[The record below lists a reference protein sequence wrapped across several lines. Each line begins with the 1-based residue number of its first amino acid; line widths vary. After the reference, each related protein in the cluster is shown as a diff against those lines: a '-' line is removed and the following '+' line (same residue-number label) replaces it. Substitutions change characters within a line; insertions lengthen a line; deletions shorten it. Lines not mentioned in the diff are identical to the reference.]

1 MIVENEQIIGQVT
14 IVSGFSRSVQHEIKI
29 IIKIRATSLVGGCY
43 WTISVYKDT
52 PAFPPGRHRCGLS
65 RKRSRRLEHYA
76 VILCGVG

>member
-29 IIKIRATSLVGGCY
+29 IIKIRAASLVGGCY

-65 RKRSRRLEHYA
+65 RK
-76 VILCGVG
+76 